1 MTSSFGISPQRQIR
15 DLVAQPERP
24 AALPKPAEPSAI
36 PQQLGG
42 QLMYSAQ
49 YQRNTQAEQ
58 AIKNIE
64 NFLAEGGVFDQTQKI
79 LFENYKSEKKQQAER
94 ILASEATAYR
104 DSLQNASETEQ
115 LKKKGDLELARQN
128 QLSNP
133 WVNYFYYDTKA
144 TNAGKEVAVNLA
156 AWGKQSAERLA
167 ELPDDQRAA
176 VMAEKVKR
184 LSEPYADVPEAFR
197 AAKIDPIVSA
207 TLFDLK
213 RDVVNKAYER
223 TVRTDQNTAIDKF
236 YGGVK
241 LGAAF
246 IKKSFGAKEGLVLGQ
261 EALQQAYNDARAYY
275 VDVRGYSEKEFN
287 ELMFSEAGRFFI
299 DINGDQY
306 NDIGEAYGFKNL
318 SKSFEN
324 IKTKD
329 GQNLLSLRNEKGQ
342 TFRDLLEIGA
352 DKAVGRSE
360 KFAVAQDRADS
371 RARRGVVEGLK
382 GEAQNFYQQFPDP
395 TDEQISAQ
403 RERLKAAGRN
413 MALPVG
419 MSPADYDKAVDDAF
433 PFRTRELTSEQEAL
447 LKEEVLDRIARGEK
461 ELDGDLRR
469 RLEGTKVLG
478 FAVSQFGQARRNAA
492 NTGYKDATSS
502 ILKGLTD
509 GLKGSFEQDQAVKG
523 MAKEKGEVVTQKKRY
538 LNQAILE
545 AKQRLSAEGAIY
557 IRSQLNKAQANGEN
571 INDPAVRLRI
581 LKEAQ
586 TFFYSRPEYND
597 VDAYYNISDP
607 GKIGVKA
614 TAGPP
619 IGSSRKDPDG
629 RWVINVNDADNRASW
644 AAVAQSTFAKNPKAA
659 RRALSQEFFFNPTE
673 LSKINAALS
682 TGDPSQLDAATRR
695 SIVNVQRGFGNKITI
710 GEILQAQANKYFD
723 GNVPAEFREN
733 ALKLQGALRVAQG
746 GGGSRP
752 VDASIVIT
760 NWHHSHSPRNR
771 AVDFTLENQSGQTAN
786 PVPAPVTGRIVFSGY
801 EKGGF
806 GNSVIIQAATDGP
819 GYRRGDYVRLSHLAS
834 VYYTPGQRITRG
846 MPVGKSGDY
855 RLGMDSQPGYSSTGA
870 GDPGHVHIQLY
881 RPGGYTQQY
890 QYGQEVQN
898 DFVRRNYLPLFR
910 SSR

>member
-15 DLVAQPERP
+15 DLVAQPEKP
-24 AALPKPAEPSAI
+24 AALPAPAAPRPLPER
-36 PQQLGG
+36 LGG
-42 QLMYSAQ
+42 QLMYAASFQ
-49 YQRNTQAEQ
+49 KNTAAAE
-58 AIKNIE
+58 AIKGIE
-64 NFLAEGGVFDQTQKI
+64 DFLSKEGVFETASKQ
-79 LFENYKSEKKQQAER
+79 LFELDKANKQKQAQQ

-104 DSLQNASETEQ
+104 DSLANADETEQ
-115 LKKKGDLELARQN
+115 LKKKGDFELARQN

-133 WVNYFYYDTKA
+133 WVNYFYYDAKA
-144 TNAGKEVAVNLA
+144 TNAGKDIAINVA
-156 AWGKQSAERLA
+156 AWGNRAIDRLA
-167 ELPDDQRAA
+167 ELPADERAA
-176 VMAEKVKR
+176 AMARKVKE
-184 LSEPYADVPEAFR
+184 LSAPYADIPEAFV
-197 AAKIDPIVSA
+197 AAKIDPVVSS
-207 TLFDLK
+207 TLFKIKQDAINESYK
-213 RDVVNKAYER
+213 RAVV
-223 TVRTDQNTAIDKF
+223 TDRQTMLGKF
-236 YGGVK
+236 YDGLKVGSGIVK
-241 LGAAF
+241 ASLGSKPGMQIASEVA
-246 IKKSFGAKEGLVLGQ
+246 
-261 EALQQAYNDARAYY
+261 QQSYNDARAYY
-275 VDVRGYSEKEFN
+275 INVRGYSEKEFHD
-287 ELMFSEAGRFFI
+287 ELSKEFGRLFI
-299 DINGDQY
+299 DQNGDKY
-306 NDIGEAYGFKNL
+306 NDIGEAYGFQNVV
-318 SKSFEN
+318 KSFEN
-324 IKTKD
+324 ITTKD
-329 GQNLLSLRNEKGQ
+329 GQNLLTLRNEKGQ
-342 TFRDLLEIGA
+342 TFRELLEIGA
-352 DKAVGRSE
+352 QQAVKRSE
-360 KFAVAQDRADS
+360 TFAAAEDRADS

-395 TDEQISAQ
+395 TDEQISIQ
-403 RERLKAAGRN
+403 REKLKAAGRN

-478 FAVSQFGQARRNAA
+478 FAVTQFGQARRNAA

-557 IRSQLNKAQANGEN
+557 IRSELNKAQARGEN
-571 INDPAVRLRI
+571 INDPAVRLGI
-581 LKEAQ
+581 LERAK

-619 IGSSRKDPDG
+619 IGSSRKDSDG
-629 RWVINVNDADNRASW
+629 RWIINVNDADNRASW
-644 AAVAQSTFAKNPKAA
+644 AAVAQSTFANNPKAA
-659 RRALSQEFFFNPTE
+659 RRALNQEFFFNPTE
-673 LSKINAALS
+673 LTKINAALS

-723 GNVPAEFREN
+723 GNVPGEFREN

-746 GGGSRP
+746 GGGTRP
-752 VDASIVIT
+752 VDSSIVIT

-786 PVPAPVTGRIVFSGY
+786 PIPAPFTGRIVFSGY

-819 GYRRGDYVRLSHLAS
+819 GYRRGDYVRLAHLAS
-834 VYYTPGQRITRG
+834 VYYTPGQNITRG
-846 MPVGKSGDY
+846 MPIGKSGDY
-855 RLGMDSQPGYSSTGA
+855 RLGMDSQPGYSSTGS

-898 DFVRRNYLPLFR
+898 DFVRRTYLPLFR